1 MSTMAGRTIADTPP
15 TGYPSSRPATSAVNT
30 MGSAKRKCTR
40 LAKTDTM
47 GISSAG
53 NTALR
58 MSPELATRD
67 MAPSRVEAEV
77 QIQGN
82 SPLTRNRAYGSAP

>member
-1 MSTMAGRTIADTPP
+1 
-15 TGYPSSRPATSAVNT
+15 
-30 MGSAKRKCTR
+30 
-40 LAKTDTM
+40 M

-58 MSPELATRD
+58 MSPELATSD
-67 MAPSRVEAEV
+67 MAPSRVETEV

-82 SPLTRNRAYGSAP
+82 SPLTRNRAYGSAPCDRALKTTLKTNV